1 MKEERIYIRVEEGVK
16 GAWVERAKGL
26 GMSLSEYIRGLVA
39 EDLLVAGDLGE
50 KKEEDIAP
58 IDEWSGPRF
67 KDNKLNKKINSIK
80 RDYL

>member
-39 EDLLVAGDLGE
+39 EDLGE